1 MRQAEISR
9 NTLETR
15 ITVRLN
21 LDGTGQCRLAT
32 GVPFLDH
39 MLDQVA
45 RHGLIDLEVEADGDL
60 HQAHDFQ
67 TKMLQDEAR
76 GNAIPLN
83 IILVHAQDHL
93 TGAILVRDL
102 ADEFIE
108 INKRLANAD
117 QA

>member
-1 MRQAEISR
+1 MNPADYEVAFKIISVAGNAKSSCLMAIR
-9 NTLETR
+9 ESREGNFDEAAKL
-15 ITVRLN
+15 
-21 LDGTGQCRLAT
+21 LA
-32 GVPFLDH
+32 
-39 MLDQVA
+39 
-45 RHGLIDLEVEADGDL
+45 EADGDL

>member
-1 MRQAEISR
+1 MNPADYEVAFKIISVAGNAKSSCLMAIR
-9 NTLETR
+9 ESREGNFDEAAKL
-15 ITVRLN
+15 
-21 LDGTGQCRLAT
+21 LA
-32 GVPFLDH
+32 
-39 MLDQVA
+39 
-45 RHGLIDLEVEADGDL
+45 EADGDL

-76 GNAIPLN
+76 GNAVPLN

>member
-1 MRQAEISR
+1 MNPADYEVAFKIISVAGNAKSSCLMAIR
-9 NTLETR
+9 ESREGNFDEAAKL
-15 ITVRLN
+15 
-21 LDGTGQCRLAT
+21 LA
-32 GVPFLDH
+32 
-39 MLDQVA
+39 
-45 RHGLIDLEVEADGDL
+45 EADGDL

-108 INKRLANAD
+108 INKRLTNAD

>member
-1 MRQAEISR
+1 MNPADYEVAFKIMSVAGNAKSSCLMAIRESR
-9 NTLETR
+9 EGNFDEAAKL
-15 ITVRLN
+15 
-21 LDGTGQCRLAT
+21 LA
-32 GVPFLDH
+32 
-39 MLDQVA
+39 
-45 RHGLIDLEVEADGDL
+45 EADGDL

-76 GNAIPLN
+76 GNAVPLN

>member
-1 MRQAEISR
+1 MNPADYEVAFKIISVAGNAKSSCLMAIR
-9 NTLETR
+9 ESREGNFDEAAKL
-15 ITVRLN
+15 
-21 LDGTGQCRLAT
+21 LA
-32 GVPFLDH
+32 
-39 MLDQVA
+39 
-45 RHGLIDLEVEADGDL
+45 EADGDL

-108 INKRLANAD
+108 KNKRLANAD

>member
-1 MRQAEISR
+1 MNPADYEVAFKIISVAGNAKSSCLMAIR
-9 NTLETR
+9 ESREGNFDEAAKL
-15 ITVRLN
+15 
-21 LDGTGQCRLAT
+21 LA
-32 GVPFLDH
+32 
-39 MLDQVA
+39 
-45 RHGLIDLEVEADGDL
+45 EADGDL

-76 GNAIPLN
+76 GNAVPLN
-83 IILVHAQDHL
+83 IILVHDQDHL

>member
-1 MRQAEISR
+1 MNPADYEVAFKIISVAGNAKSSCLMAIR
-9 NTLETR
+9 ESREGNFDEAAKL
-15 ITVRLN
+15 
-21 LDGTGQCRLAT
+21 LA
-32 GVPFLDH
+32 
-39 MLDQVA
+39 
-45 RHGLIDLEVEADGDL
+45 EADGDL

-67 TKMLQDEAR
+67 TQMLQDEAR
-76 GNAIPLN
+76 GNAVPLN

>member
-1 MRQAEISR
+1 MNPADYEVAFKIISVAGNAKSSCLMAIR
-9 NTLETR
+9 ESREGNFDEAAKL
-15 ITVRLN
+15 
-21 LDGTGQCRLAT
+21 LA
-32 GVPFLDH
+32 
-39 MLDQVA
+39 
-45 RHGLIDLEVEADGDL
+45 EADGDL

-76 GNAIPLN
+76 GNAVPLN

-108 INKRLANAD
+108 INKRLTNAD

>member
-1 MRQAEISR
+1 MNPADYEVAFKIISVAGNAKSSCLMAIR
-9 NTLETR
+9 ESR
-15 ITVRLN
+15 E
-21 LDGTGQCRLAT
+21 GTFDEAAKLLA
-32 GVPFLDH
+32 
-39 MLDQVA
+39 
-45 RHGLIDLEVEADGDL
+45 EADGDL